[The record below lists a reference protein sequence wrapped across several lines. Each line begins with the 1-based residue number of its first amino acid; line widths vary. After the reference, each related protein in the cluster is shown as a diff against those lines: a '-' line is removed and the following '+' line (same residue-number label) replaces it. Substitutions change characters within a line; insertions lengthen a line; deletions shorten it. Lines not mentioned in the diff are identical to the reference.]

1 MDKIT
6 LAKELLKS
14 DKEDLQMWCDII
26 EEAPNRYVGK
36 TLERELK
43 QAQKFCDEYKI
54 IVEALE
60 KFIKDTEDFE
70 KFDADMSKQAESEE
84 REQERQADNAQEH
97 AQEMRAQYEEELRS
111 EGTDN

>member
-6 LAKELLKS
+6 YAKKFLKDKQETKEMYQEQLFNADKKYIGEMLEKREEELTKWI
-14 DKEDLQMWCDII
+14 DEIKVEI
-26 EEAPNRYVGK
+26 EMA
-36 TLERELK
+36 
-43 QAQKFCDEYKI
+43 
-54 IVEALE
+54 E

-70 KFDADMSKQAESEE
+70 KFDADMSKQAEAEE